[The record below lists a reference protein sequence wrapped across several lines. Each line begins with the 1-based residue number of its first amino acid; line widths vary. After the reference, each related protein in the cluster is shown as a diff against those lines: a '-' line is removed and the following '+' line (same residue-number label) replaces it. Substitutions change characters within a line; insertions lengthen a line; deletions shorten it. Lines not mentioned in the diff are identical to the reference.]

1 VLGLG
6 MAWRGRARDGRVR
19 RGEVETVEN
28 VGEVI
33 RVAEGGCYEC
43 ASRFRRTIHRVAALS
58 ADTELQR
65 VRQELTFMLGI
76 FTVAMC
82 GLVVVGLIFG
92 EVWSLFLLVF
102 PAMVVLF
109 MTPVYRAFRE
119 RTFDVLVDVVPPE
132 EHRH

>member
-1 VLGLG
+1 
-6 MAWRGRARDGRVR
+6 M
-19 RGEVETVEN
+19 EES

-33 RVAEGGCYEC
+33 RVAEGGCYVC

-58 ADTELQR
+58 ADVELRR

-76 FTVAMC
+76 FALAMC
-82 GLVVVGLIFG
+82 GLAVVGLMFG
-92 EVWSLFLLVF
+92 EVLFLFLLAF
-102 PAMVVLF
+102 PAIVVLF